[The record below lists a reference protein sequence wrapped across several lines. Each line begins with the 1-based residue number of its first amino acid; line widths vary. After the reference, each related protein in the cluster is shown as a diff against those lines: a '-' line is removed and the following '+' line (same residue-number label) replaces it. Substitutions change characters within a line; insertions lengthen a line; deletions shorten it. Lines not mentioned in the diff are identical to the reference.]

1 MLVNLATLVISAL
14 FRAHGPN
21 SKARAGGAAGAL
33 IGGAVPVVSIL
44 YDYAIAAANAFG
56 AGFTQ
61 GTIPSIEELGQAV
74 GAMVASYVIGYAITW
89 LSNKNEERKKARA
102 T

>member
-1 MLVNLATLVISAL
+1 MFVNLATLLISVL

-33 IGGAVPVVSIL
+33 VGGAIPVIDIA
-44 YDYAIAAANAFG
+44 YNYFIAAVNAFG

-61 GTIPSIEELGQAV
+61 GTIPSFTELGQTV

-89 LSNKNEERKKARA
+89 LSNKNAELKGS
-102 T
+102 